1 MYALEHL
8 RAPYEPQAAEDLSF
22 LDRQGPLGILVAA
35 HRRFARGMAVASSI
49 AMLSAATSDDGSTGT
64 SACTGHDNGGDAG
77 AGGSLRRRGW
87 SEASGSFWAR
97 FPRSHG
103 GHHRRR
109 RNNDDRATGAGRSDL
124 AAAKAAL
131 GFLCLT
137 RLREKK

>member
-87 SEASGSFWAR
+87 SGFW
-97 FPRSHG
+97 
-103 GHHRRR
+103 
-109 RNNDDRATGAGRSDL
+109 
-124 AAAKAAL
+124 
-131 GFLCLT
+131 
-137 RLREKK
+137 